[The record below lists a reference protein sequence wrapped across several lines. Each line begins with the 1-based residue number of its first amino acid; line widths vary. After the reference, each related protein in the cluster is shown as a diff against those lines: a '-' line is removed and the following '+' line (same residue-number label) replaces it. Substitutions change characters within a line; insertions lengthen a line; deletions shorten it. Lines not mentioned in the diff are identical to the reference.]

1 MQSCNQSWD
10 NQSNKSAG
18 FALRDLP
25 GLLAGLRS
33 APKAFLDCSHVIHCQ
48 ERSSSLFPNSTEPKY
63 YRINIIAL
71 RRKESNMKIP
81 LLAVTVLA
89 GLLPVAVRGG
99 QLPLRYFNCEAGA
112 ACRDGSSHG
121 NADYSE
127 DTLGDCAER
136 CDGNN
141 NCNG

>member
-1 MQSCNQSWD
+1 
-10 NQSNKSAG
+10 
-18 FALRDLP
+18 
-25 GLLAGLRS
+25 
-33 APKAFLDCSHVIHCQ
+33 
-48 ERSSSLFPNSTEPKY
+48 
-63 YRINIIAL
+63 
-71 RRKESNMKIP
+71 MKIP
-81 LLAVTVLA
+81 LLTVAVLA

-121 NADYSE
+121 VADYSE

-141 NCNG
+141 DCNG